1 MFRRKMKPYRSI
13 VKPAVIALA
22 LLALEAPQVWAAG
35 TGLPWEASSTSIY
48 NSFKGP
54 VAWSIGGGGL
64 VVGLVAHHYSAQ
76 LDQVFHSLGAKAV
89 GLAGGLGVVGLMTTL
104 FGAQGA
110 LI

>member
-1 MFRRKMKPYRSI
+1 MKRYSSI
-13 VKPAVIALA
+13 VKPAMIGLA
-22 LLALEAPQVWAAG
+22 LLVLEAPPMWATG
-35 TGLPWEASSTSIY
+35 VGLPWEASSTSIY

-54 VAWSIGGGGL
+54 VAWAIGGGGL
-64 VVGLVAHHYSAQ
+64 VVGLVAHHYSSQ
-76 LDQVFHSLGAKAV
+76 LDQVFHSAGAKVV